1 MLSPLVLAPSL
12 RLDPSDRE
20 TLATLIAEEGLY
32 KLLLNLAQLADTRAD
47 ELADGDWR
55 DETAEDLVR
64 DARLIAAL
72 AAELRTRPR
81 VIGPEE
87 PLRIV
92 DHLYGALA
100 DDLEPLVIQGDQ
112 SARRVKAEVLRTRLM
127 RVLRLL
133 GGVDDAPRRQRL
145 EELRLRLQRGE
156 GPRGTASPASTGG
169 PCSAAPRSAA
179 PGTGAR

>member
-1 MLSPLVLAPSL
+1 MLPPLVLEPSL
-12 RLDPSDRE
+12 RLDPNDRE
-20 TLATLIAEEGLY
+20 TLVTLIAEEGLY

-81 VIGPEE
+81 VIGPGE

-100 DDLEPLVIQGDQ
+100 DDLEPLVVLGEEP
-112 SARRVKAEVLRTRLM
+112 ARRVKAEVLRTRLT

-133 GGVDDAPRRQRL
+133 GGVDEAPRRQRL
-145 EELRLRLQRGE
+145 EELRRRLQRGE
-156 GPRGTASPASTGG
+156 GQKGMASRARTDG
-169 PCSAAPRSAA
+169 P
-179 PGTGAR
+179 

>member
-12 RLDPSDRE
+12 RLNTDDRE

-81 VIGPEE
+81 VIGPGE
-87 PLRIV
+87 PLRIA

-100 DDLEPLVIQGDQ
+100 DDLEPLVVLEDEP
-112 SARRVKAEVLRTRLM
+112 ARRVKAEVLRTRLT

-133 GGVDDAPRRQRL
+133 GGVDEARRRRL
-145 EELRLRLQRGE
+145 EEQRLRLQRRE
-156 GPRGTASPASTGG
+156 GSRGTGSPASTGG

>member
-1 MLSPLVLAPSL
+1 MVLAPSL
-12 RLDPSDRE
+12 RLNTDDRE

-81 VIGPEE
+81 VVGPEE

-100 DDLEPLVIQGDQ
+100 DDLEPLVLGDQ
-112 SARRVKAEVLRTRLM
+112 PARRVKAEVLRTRLM

-133 GGVDDAPRRQRL
+133 GGVDDPSRRQRL
-145 EELRLRLQRGE
+145 EEVRLRLQRGE
-156 GPRGTASPASTGG
+156 GPRETASPATTGG
-169 PCSAAPRSAA
+169 P
-179 PGTGAR
+179 